1 MPPARCQASGAT
13 VSSSGRGS
21 RSPARYQP
29 PSSVEPKTTSQP
41 AARSASAAAACA
53 APSRGQPGRAIR
65 TGPRADAGDGGGEHR
80 RAAVALL
87 RERRHAGGQQRGDV
101 GDRPAGRHRDR
112 GRAGRRRGRP
122 GRRAPDQERLER
134 GPPLRVEQRR
144 EAGEHVRRARGVRDD
159 ERRGRRRHSSWN
171 RYTTP
176 AGASAAASIRGSA
189 SASRRAKLSVLAAIS
204 SSRRSTGVASA
215 CTPFA

>member
-1 MPPARCQASGAT
+1 MRH
-13 VSSSGRGS
+13 
-21 RSPARYQP
+21 
-29 PSSVEPKTTSQP
+29 
-41 AARSASAAAACA
+41 
-53 APSRGQPGRAIR
+53 
-65 TGPRADAGDGGGEHR
+65 AGDGGGEHR

-87 RERRHAGGQQRGDV
+87 RERRHAGGQERGHA
-101 GDRPAGRHRDR
+101 GDRLAGRHRDR
-112 GRAGRRRGRP
+112 GMAGRRRGRP

-134 GPPLRVEQRR
+134 GPALRVEQRR
-144 EAGEHVRRARGVRDD
+144 EAAEHVRRAGGVRDH

-176 AGASAAASIRGSA
+176 AGASAAGSIRGSA